1 MAKIFVTNHNAFDHF
16 DSFDGDEYHFPPGET
31 IEVEEIAAEH
41 MLGYGRKDKTEN
53 LIRLGWAN
61 KLDPQKGWI
70 KDEVGVKK
78 LANFT
83 FEAGAFVKVP
93 LKHDQPAT
101 PA

>member
-1 MAKIFVTNHNAFDHF
+1 MIFVTNRNKFDHF
-16 DSFDGDEYHFPPGET
+16 DAYNGTEYHFPPGET
-31 IEVEEIAAEH
+31 VEVDDEAAAH

-61 KLDPQKGWI
+61 KLDAKKGWV
-70 KDEVGVKK
+70 KDEEGVRK

-93 LKHDQPAT
+93 LRDDVVAT